1 MPTISFSKYLMVIG
15 YVSIKICGVVIT
27 NYAYHSIIK
36 QVAHCDHGMI
46 AHWQRN
52 RGSLA
57 TDRRPIWAADYS
69 LIFCTS
75 VVISSFFISALLFF
89 NVLLSY
95 LYIRHAGSGK
105 SFIFFKNFKKIFLR
119 FEYPVY
125 VLSLF

>member
-1 MPTISFSKYLMVIG
+1 MM
-15 YVSIKICGVVIT
+15 
-27 NYAYHSIIK
+27 
-36 QVAHCDHGMI
+36 AHGKMESWLTCTGQA
-46 AHWQRN
+46 AHL
-52 RGSLA
+52 G
-57 TDRRPIWAADYS
+57 ADYS

-105 SFIFFKNFKKIFLR
+105 SFIFFKNFQKIFLR